1 MLHTAKFQTDYYLF
15 FTRSALSQGTT
26 C

>member
-1 MLHTAKFQTDYYLF
+1 MLHTASFQTDYYLF